1 MKDSRSASQ
10 ILFGFLPEQT
20 VDVKGGVWK
29 VSKWH
34 VRQIVDIDAEA
45 LRRALIGAAHDWE
58 ATGLDGNF
66 VRSLRA
72 GADVRVHSLDRDRGV
87 LVDAFPKKWRCKTDG
102 CGRLHDTPTASC
114 PCRTKARHGQLPFV
128 LFHDACGEVR
138 EPFYPTCP
146 QHGQV
151 RMRLPGTANP
161 TEIKLSCPVC
171 DRQLPATFLRTKC
184 KCGLA
189 GSRPK
194 GELMEF
200 NVHRAAAVYGPRGVV
215 LINPASKAQA
225 RRLADAGGDRASLTW
240 IAEGMK
246 ADWVD
251 QLEGGEAA
259 AIRREFERLGLSDER
274 VSAAITA
281 AGLVERRV
289 EDVDCAPGVA
299 DRARTEAGQIALAT
313 SEARLTIEDLLKRA
327 PIALRKR
334 YGTTYPDALSTAK
347 LERVDLIDRFP
358 ILTGHYGYTRG
369 GQDPGQSR
377 LRVFKKKM
385 SYVVHGDLGATEAL
399 LFRLSPDAV
408 RDWLAA
414 RGHGIEEARGSR
426 PSYEA
431 ILRAMGND
439 PALSPVGQDLA
450 TLVHSVSH
458 RMVRHAAFFAGID
471 RNALSELLFP
481 TTLAFVMYAV
491 PRGGF
496 VLGGLQALYENDL
509 HELLERLVHD
519 ESRCALDPGCGANPN
534 GAACAVCLHLGEPS
548 CRMYNT
554 ALDRKTMFGPTG
566 YFQATAS

>member
-1 MKDSRSASQ
+1 MKDKRSASQ

-29 VSKWH
+29 VAKWH
-34 VRQIVDIDAEA
+34 VNQIVDIDSDS
-45 LRRALIGAAHDWE
+45 LRRALISAASPWE
-58 ATGLDGNF
+58 TTALDGNF

-87 LVDAFPKKWRCKTDG
+87 LVEAFPKKWRCKSEG
-102 CGRLHDTPTASC
+102 CGRLHDTPNAPC
-114 PCRTKARHGQLPFV
+114 PCKTKARHGQLPFV
-128 LFHDACGEVR
+128 LFHDACGEIR
-138 EPFYPTCP
+138 EPYYPTCP

-171 DRQLPATFLRTKC
+171 DRPLNAAFLRTKC
-184 KCGLA
+184 KCGLT
-189 GSRPK
+189 GSRAK
-194 GELMEF
+194 GEMMEF
-200 NVHRAAAVYGPRGVV
+200 NVHRAAAVYGPRDVV

-240 IAEGMK
+240 VAESMK

-251 QLEGGEAA
+251 RLEGGEAA
-259 AIRREFERLGLSDER
+259 AIRREFERMGLSADR
-274 VSAAITA
+274 IAAAIAA
-281 AGLVERRV
+281 AGIQEKPTQ
-289 EDVDCAPGVA
+289 EVDCPPAVA
-299 DRARTEAGQIALAT
+299 ERARSEAGQIALAT
-313 SEARLTIEDLLKRA
+313 SEARLTIDDLLARA
-327 PIALRKR
+327 PDGLKPR
-334 YGTTYPDALSTAK
+334 YGASYPTALSTAK

-377 LRVFKKKM
+377 LRVFKEK
-385 SYVVHGDLGATEAL
+385 SSFVVHGDLGATEAL
-399 LFRLSPDAV
+399 FFRLSPQAV

-414 RGHGIEEARGSR
+414 RGHTIEGAHDPRSA
-426 PSYEA
+426 YEA
-431 ILRAMGND
+431 VLRAMG
-439 PALSPVGQDLA
+439 PEPSVSPVTADVT
-450 TLVHSVSH
+450 TLVHSMSH
-458 RMVRHAAFFAGID
+458 RVVRHAAFFAGID

-481 TTLAFVMYAV
+481 NALAFVMYAV

-496 VLGGLQALYENDL
+496 VLGGLQALFENDL
-509 HELLERLVHD
+509 HDLLERVVHD
-519 ESRCALDPGCGANPN
+519 ESRCALDPGCGSNPK

-554 ALDRKTMFGPTG
+554 MLDRKVLFGPGG
-566 YFQATAS
+566 YFLL

>member
-34 VRQIVDIDAEA
+34 VKQIVDIDAEA
-45 LRRALIGAAHDWE
+45 LRRALIGAAHEWE
-58 ATGLDGNF
+58 TAGLDGNF
-66 VRSLRA
+66 VKALRS

-87 LVDAFPKKWRCKTDG
+87 LVDAFPKKWRCKSEG
-102 CGRLHDTPTASC
+102 CGRLHDTPTAAC
-114 PCRTKARHGQLPFV
+114 GCKTKARHGQLPFV
-128 LFHDACGEVR
+128 LFHDACGEIR

-171 DRQLPATFLRTKC
+171 DRQLSPAFLRTKC
-184 KCGLA
+184 KCGLT

-225 RRLADAGGDRASLTW
+225 RRLADAGGDSASLTW
-240 IAEGMK
+240 IAEGMD
-246 ADWVD
+246 AEWVD

-259 AIRREFERLGLSDER
+259 AIRREFERVGLPPDKIA
-274 VSAAITA
+274 AAIAA
-281 AGLVERRV
+281 AGIVEKKMK
-289 EDVDCAPGVA
+289 EVDCSPAVA
-299 DRARTEAGQIALAT
+299 EQARLEAGQIALAT
-313 SEARLTIEDLLKRA
+313 SEARLTLKNLLERA
-327 PIALRKR
+327 PINLKDR
-334 YGTTYPDALSTAK
+334 YGVAYPRALSAAK

-377 LRVFKKKM
+377 LRVFREKM

-399 LFRLSPDAV
+399 LFRLSPPAV
-408 RDWLAA
+408 RDWLSE
-414 RGHGIEEARGSR
+414 RGHRIDEADGSR
-426 PSYEA
+426 EAYEA

-439 PALSPVGQDLA
+439 ASQSPVGHEVT
-450 TLVHSVSH
+450 TLVHSISH

-496 VLGGLQALYENDL
+496 VLGGLQALFENDL
-509 HELLERLVHD
+509 HDLLERAVHD
-519 ESRCALDPGCGANPN
+519 ESRCALDPGCGANPR

-554 ALDRKTMFGPTG
+554 ALDRKIMFGPSG
-566 YFQATAS
+566 YF